1 MSLGFDFCLERL
13 GEMKVMKWSLISST
27 MDPLV
32 MLLSL
37 LFVRMW
43 SIWDGIEFWI
53 LVARKLVTR
62 KPELEILERYVEEWL
77 LESRLKRLILESRN
91 T

>member
-1 MSLGFDFCLERL
+1 
-13 GEMKVMKWSLISST
+13 MKVMKWSLISST

-43 SIWDGIEFWI
+43 SIWDGIELWI

>member
-32 MLLSL
+32 MLMSL

-43 SIWDGIEFWI
+43 SIWDGIELWI

>member
-32 MLLSL
+32 MLMSL

-43 SIWDGIEFWI
+43 SIWDGIELWI

-91 T
+91 K

>member
-43 SIWDGIEFWI
+43 SIWDGIELWI